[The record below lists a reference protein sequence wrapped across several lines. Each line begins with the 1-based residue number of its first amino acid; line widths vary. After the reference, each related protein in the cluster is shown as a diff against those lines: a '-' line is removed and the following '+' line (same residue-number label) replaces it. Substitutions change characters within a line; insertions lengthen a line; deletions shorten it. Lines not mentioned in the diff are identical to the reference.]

1 MDKLQMNKWLKIDC
15 LTGVFL
21 VGLTIFLLQGDSR
34 TVLTW
39 WLAIGVLGLGF
50 MPLTSLLF
58 SGFQDKGWIFS
69 KILAIAISGYVLW
82 VLVVWKAVKF
92 TSMACI
98 GVTFICIAANGLLAV
113 VQKRKNSC
121 ILPIKAA
128 NLIFWEEVIFY
139 LAFLLW
145 TYEAGFRP
153 QAHGTEKFMDYGFM
167 EVMMRS
173 MELPAQDIW
182 YGLKPINYYYG
193 GQYYAVY
200 LTKLTGTKVAVTYN
214 LMRMMIAGMA
224 FALPFSLVR
233 QIAEDYYGK
242 LRQKLCVWSGLL
254 AGAAVSLAGNMHY
267 VLYGK
272 LFPLLWITP
281 DDEYWFPDSTR
292 FIGHNPPTADET
304 IHEFPSYSFL
314 LGDLHAH
321 VVNIIF
327 VLTVTGLLYA
337 WITREKYD
345 RKSAFLQWPLLMC
358 GFFVGIFQWTNAWDF
373 AIYYVVSCG
382 ICLFGNLARFEDW
395 KEGFISSVIQWIEMI
410 GLGFLVALPFTLQFD
425 SSMAQGV
432 VLAKNHSAFYQLC
445 VLWALPVGVCLVYL
459 VKLFLEQGKQR
470 LLKWLCSLKKQDI
483 FIAVLCMCAIGL
495 VAMPEVVYLKDI
507 YEETAARSNTMFKLT
522 YQAFILFGISMG
534 FILIRFLT
542 ETTHRWARKVG
553 FWGLICVLMTTG
565 YTVTGAVQWSGE
577 IWKRENYKGLDAT
590 AFLESHYPE
599 DALAIRWLKDNIE
612 GTPIVLEANGDSY
625 TDYCRVS
632 AMTGLPT
639 VLGWYVH
646 EWLWRMDTDD
656 LNEKN
661 AQIESIYTSTDEEQV
676 RSLLKEFQVAY
687 IFVGQME
694 REKYPA
700 LNESL
705 LKSLGTVVFDG
716 DSYIIQVD

>member
-1 MDKLQMNKWLKIDC
+1 
-15 LTGVFL
+15 
-21 VGLTIFLLQGDSR
+21 
-34 TVLTW
+34 
-39 WLAIGVLGLGF
+39 
-50 MPLTSLLF
+50 
-58 SGFQDKGWIFS
+58 
-69 KILAIAISGYVLW
+69 
-82 VLVVWKAVKF
+82 
-92 TSMACI
+92 
-98 GVTFICIAANGLLAV
+98 
-113 VQKRKNSC
+113 
-121 ILPIKAA
+121 
-128 NLIFWEEVIFY
+128 
-139 LAFLLW
+139 
-145 TYEAGFRP
+145 
-153 QAHGTEKFMDYGFM
+153 
-167 EVMMRS
+167 
-173 MELPAQDIW
+173 
-182 YGLKPINYYYG
+182 
-193 GQYYAVY
+193 
-200 LTKLTGTKVAVTYN
+200 
-214 LMRMMIAGMA
+214 
-224 FALPFSLVR
+224 
-233 QIAEDYYGK
+233 
-242 LRQKLCVWSGLL
+242 
-254 AGAAVSLAGNMHY
+254 
-267 VLYGK
+267 
-272 LFPLLWITP
+272 
-281 DDEYWFPDSTR
+281 
-292 FIGHNPPTADET
+292 
-304 IHEFPSYSFL
+304 
-314 LGDLHAH
+314 
-321 VVNIIF
+321 
-327 VLTVTGLLYA
+327 
-337 WITREKYD
+337 
-345 RKSAFLQWPLLMC
+345 
-358 GFFVGIFQWTNAWDF
+358 
-373 AIYYVVSCG
+373 
-382 ICLFGNLARFEDW
+382 
-395 KEGFISSVIQWIEMI
+395 
-410 GLGFLVALPFTLQFD
+410 
-425 SSMAQGV
+425 
-432 VLAKNHSAFYQLC
+432 
-445 VLWALPVGVCLVYL
+445 
-459 VKLFLEQGKQR
+459 
-470 LLKWLCSLKKQDI
+470 
-483 FIAVLCMCAIGL
+483 
-495 VAMPEVVYLKDI
+495 MPEVVYLKDI